1 MTTQIFDPLALCLI
15 RVAKDYEISIT
26 QEGLLSGL
34 PLPNGKLIPQFFSR
48 AADRVSLT
56 SNMVQQNLDQLNHFI
71 FPAILILNN
80 NTACVL
86 YRLDAE
92 RQTATVYFPETL
104 DTVTEVPI
112 VQLQEKYLGSVI
124 YLQQRQFVADNKV
137 KLEKT
142 NQHWFWSVIRQHR
155 SMYKDIL
162 LAALFVN
169 IFALCAPFFV
179 MNVYDRVVPNHAT
192 DTLWVLAFGIMIIIT
207 ADFILKLIRSYFV
220 DLAATRAD
228 NKLSAYIME
237 KVLGRRME
245 QNNMSVGMMASN
257 IQSYEAIRSFT
268 SSMTVVSLI
277 DLPFFVLFLA
287 VICIISWVFV
297 IPLVIAAII
306 ILLYALSVHISLKK
320 LSDAM
325 AEASQQRQGLL
336 IETLNNQ
343 ETIKSFNAAGRMQT
357 LWEKATRF
365 TVQYSSKLR
374 FIGGTVGNFA
384 GWVQQTAGV
393 VIILVGVYLIVDGKL
408 TQGALI
414 ACYLLSTRAL
424 APIAQIAGLL
434 TQYYQASSALNMLNQ
449 TVDAEQERENLKGWV
464 SHPHLIGHIEF
475 KNVSL
480 CYPNESHSALNNI
493 SFSIRAGEKVA
504 ILGKVGSGKSS
515 IEKILLSL
523 YKPTEGSVFIDQTN
537 ISQIDPAELRS
548 QIGYI
553 PQDIQLLN
561 GTVLSNIV
569 LGNPHASRVA
579 LEQSLVVSG
588 LSQILKAHE
597 DGLSLQ
603 VGEGGHK
610 LSGGQRQAVAVARA
624 IAQNAKILI
633 FDEPTSAMDTPLEN
647 HVIHH
652 LKHYMTA
659 QHTLIL
665 VTHKPTLLT
674 LVDRII
680 ILEDG
685 KIIADGDKESVMKAM
700 FPQQAKV
707 AGVVS

>member
-56 SNMVQQNLDQLNHFI
+56 SNMVQQNLDQLNHFV

-86 YRLDAE
+86 YRFDTE
-92 RQTATVYFPETL
+92 RQTATVYFPEMS

-112 VQLQEKYLGSVI
+112 AQLQEKYLGSVI

-207 ADFILKLIRSYFV
+207 ADFILKLVRSYFV

-257 IQSYEAIRSFT
+257 IQSYEAIRYFT

-624 IAQNAKILI
+624 IAQNAKILV